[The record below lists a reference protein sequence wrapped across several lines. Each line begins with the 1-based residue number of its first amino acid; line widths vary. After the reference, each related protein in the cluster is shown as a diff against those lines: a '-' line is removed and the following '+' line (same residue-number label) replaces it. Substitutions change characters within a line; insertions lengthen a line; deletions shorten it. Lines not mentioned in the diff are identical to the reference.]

1 MLLAGN
7 NRSGYRYVQAYGSKG
22 QYRVR
27 RPPSRVPPREPWA
40 LTLVCRRRWSTATRL
55 RATSGPAHK
64 SSTTPLTR
72 RYSLQSMWRGY
83 YGAFQPAGLRMA
95 RNGLRTR

>member
-1 MLLAGN
+1 VLLAGN
-7 NRSGYRYVQAYGSKG
+7 NQSGYRYVQAYGSKG

-27 RPPSRVPPREPWA
+27 RPPYRVLPREPWA
-40 LTLVCRRRWSTATRL
+40 LTLVCRRRWSMATCL

-72 RYSLQSMWRGY
+72 RYSLQSTRRGY
-83 YGAFQPAGLRMA
+83 YGASDRLG
-95 RNGLRTR
+95 